1 MLKYGNKPHHT
12 MRTYPLTPCPY
23 CKNTFQP
30 TRKNQVYCSTECR
43 TDSNNEVAKQRYAK
57 FKEGSPKLVTLAAQ
71 VRSLQTELTS
81 ASILIRD
88 VEEIDIDTIR
98 YGGRSYKRRSK
109 VGRLPGVVL
118 SQGVGVL
125 TGDTISYRTKRA
137 TDSDSVY
144 SYSFGR

>member
-1 MLKYGNKPHHT
+1 

-30 TRKNQVYCSTECR
+30 TRKNQLYCSTECR

-57 FKEGSPKLVTLAAQ
+57 FKEGSPKLVALVAQ
-71 VRSLQTELTS
+71 VRSLQTELAS

-88 VEEIDIDTIR
+88 VEEIDTDTIR

-109 VGRLPGVVL
+109 VGRLPGVSL
-118 SQGVGVL
+118 SEGVGVL
-125 TGDTISYRTKRA
+125 TGDTICYRAKRS
-137 TDSDSVY
+137 TNSDSVY
-144 SYSFGR
+144 SYSPLR